1 MDKTALEHLLSSY
14 NGWMG
19 ISTIAVAVGILGEYV
34 AHFIFE
40 EDARRNKREMAVSIL
55 FGVLVLG
62 GVVGEYIF
70 GKKLTQVSE
79 QLQHIADVEVA
90 QSNKDAAAARK
101 DADFARTQSAATYER
116 AAHAEQHAAQ
126 ENARAAK
133 ALEAAEIARKNAEG
147 FRLQIAQANER
158 AANAE
163 RETARLTN
171 KLADRTLTDEQV
183 RFIASKLSAFSG
195 QEIVIVTYTENK
207 EAIALANRLLIA
219 VATAGWKYFPQNG
232 MMIGGIDGVLVF
244 CHPKA
249 GKQATKAA
257 TVLVSALNEQGIEA
271 AFRLENPGNPI
282 SNRLEMSV
290 GAKP

>member
-14 NGWMG
+14 NQWMG

-40 EDARRNKREMAVSIL
+40 EEARRHKREMAVSIL

-79 QLQHIADVEVA
+79 QLQQVADVEVA

-101 DADFARTQSAATYER
+101 DADLARTQSAATYER
-116 AAHAEQHAAQ
+116 AAQAEQHAAQ

-133 ALEAAEIARKNAEG
+133 ALETAEVARKNAEG

-171 KLADRTLTDEQV
+171 KLADRTLNDEQV
-183 RFIASKLSAFSG
+183 RAIASKLFAFSG
-195 QEIVIVTYTENK
+195 QEILIVTYTENK
-207 EAIALANRLLIA
+207 EAVALANRLLIA
-219 VATAGWKYFPQNG
+219 VTTAGWKYFPQNG
-232 MMIGGIDGVLVF
+232 IMIGGINGVLVF

-249 GKQATKAA
+249 GEQATKAA

-271 AFRLENPGNPI
+271 AFRLENPNSPI